1 MFEPSQVLIGRGG
14 NDDAARDSALVVA
27 KELHAAGLWDG
38 QGQLIVHFP
47 RSIHERLR
55 QSAVERFEP
64 KHRIAVHAGVHTLR
78 CGVDYKIEPPRE
90 LDPANW
96 QQLKLFD

>member
-1 MFEPSQVLIGRGG
+1 MFEPSQVSIGRGG
-14 NDDAARDSALVVA
+14 NDDATRDSALVVA

-47 RSIHERLR
+47 RSVHERLR
-55 QSAVERFEP
+55 QSAVERFDP
-64 KHRIAVHAGVHTLR
+64 RHRISVHVEIHDLKP
-78 CGVDYKIEPPRE
+78 GVDYEIEPPPE

-96 QQLKLFD
+96 RQLRMFE